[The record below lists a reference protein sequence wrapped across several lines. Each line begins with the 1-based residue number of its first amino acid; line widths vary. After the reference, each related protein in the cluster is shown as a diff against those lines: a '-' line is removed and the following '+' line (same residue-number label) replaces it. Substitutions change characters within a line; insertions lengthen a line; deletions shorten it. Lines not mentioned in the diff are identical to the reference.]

1 MGMIGRLFF
10 PPFSIII
17 IALLIGYPF
26 HSGWHPIMRFLLAA
40 LIIWCSGVLQ
50 GFG

>member
-1 MGMIGRLFF
+1 MEMVGRLFF
-10 PPFSIII
+10 PPFSIFI
-17 IALLIGYPF
+17 IAFLVGYPM

-40 LIIWCSGVLQ
+40 AIIWCSGVLQ